1 MKRDFTPWLNTM
13 INSIA
18 DWTYYTDFPKCYD
31 HADKIKIELN
41 ILSSLIGSQKIE
53 DDFKR
58 LAERYPETL
67 SALPIL
73 IAKREKENIIVKGTD
88 KDYSFNFKNPNYSL
102 DEYVMFL
109 RRSGVFDLLEK
120 HLVAN
125 LYDYVLGVEVGLD
138 SNSRKN
144 RTGET
149 MEKLVE
155 NFLIDAGLEKN
166 KSYFCQMKAS
176 DVKPRFGIDLSGID
190 KANTAKKA
198 EKRFDFVIYKKRHL
212 YLCEV
217 NFYSSQGSKLNETAR
232 SYKEIAL
239 ELKERNDV
247 SFLWV
252 TDGQGWFAAR
262 NNLRETFEVLDDIY
276 NLNDLRNGLLKRV
289 FNP

>member
-1 MKRDFTPWLNTM
+1 MKRDFSTWLNTM
-13 INSIA
+13 TDSIA

-31 HADKIKIELN
+31 HVDDIKIELN
-41 ILSSLIGSQKIE
+41 ILSSLIGSRNIE
-53 DDFKR
+53 DDFRR
-58 LAERYPETL
+58 LAEKYPETL

-109 RRSGVFDLLEK
+109 RRSGVFELLEK

-125 LYDYVLGVEVGLD
+125 LYDYVLGVEVGMD

-144 RTGET
+144 RTGDA
-149 MEKLVE
+149 MENLVE
-155 NFLIDAGLEKN
+155 DFLIGAGLEKN

-176 DVKPRFGIDLSGID
+176 TVKSRFGIDLSGLE
-190 KANTAKKA
+190 KTGTAKKA
-198 EKRFDFVIYKKRHL
+198 EKKFDFVIYLKNHL
-212 YLCEV
+212 YVCEV

-239 ELKERNDV
+239 ELRERNDV
-247 SFLWV
+247 SFIWI
-252 TDGQGWFAAR
+252 TDGQGWFSAR
-262 NNLRETFEVLDDIY
+262 NNLKETFDVLDDIY

>member
-1 MKRDFTPWLNTM
+1 MERDFTTWLNTM

-41 ILSSLIGSQKIE
+41 ILSSLIGSQNIE

-155 NFLIDAGLEKN
+155 SFLIDAGLEKN

-176 DVKPRFGIDLSGID
+176 DVKSRFGIDLSGID
-190 KANTAKKA
+190 KTNTAKKA
-198 EKRFDFVIYKKRHL
+198 EKRFDFVIYKQSHF
-212 YLCEV
+212 YVCEV
-217 NFYSSQGSKLNETAR
+217 NFYNSQGSKLNETAR

-252 TDGQGWFAAR
+252 TDGQGWFSAR
-262 NNLRETFEVLDDIY
+262 NNLKETFDVLDDIY

>member
-1 MKRDFTPWLNTM
+1 MERDFTTWLNTM

-41 ILSSLIGSQKIE
+41 ILSSLIGSHNIE
-53 DDFKR
+53 EDFKR

-155 NFLIDAGLEKN
+155 SFLIDAGLEKN

-176 DVKPRFGIDLSGID
+176 DVKSRFGIDLSDIG
-190 KANTAKKA
+190 KANTTKKA
-198 EKRFDFVIYKKRHL
+198 EKKFDFVIYLKKHL
-212 YLCEV
+212 YVCEV
-217 NFYSSQGSKLNETAR
+217 NFYSSKGSKLNETAR

-239 ELKERNDV
+239 ELKGRNDV
-247 SFLWV
+247 SFIWI
-252 TDGQGWFAAR
+252 TDGQGWFSAR
-262 NNLRETFEVLDDIY
+262 NNLKETFNILDDIY
-276 NLNDLRNGLLKRV
+276 NLNDLRNGILKTILER
-289 FNP
+289 

>member
-1 MKRDFTPWLNTM
+1 M

-41 ILSSLIGSQKIE
+41 ILSSLIGSHNIE
-53 DDFKR
+53 EDFKR

-155 NFLIDAGLEKN
+155 SFLIDAGLEKN

-176 DVKPRFGIDLSGID
+176 DVKSRFGIDLSDIG
-190 KANTAKKA
+190 KANTTKKA
-198 EKRFDFVIYKKRHL
+198 EKKFDFVIYLKKHL
-212 YLCEV
+212 YVCEV
-217 NFYSSQGSKLNETAR
+217 NFYSSKGSKLNETAR

-239 ELKERNDV
+239 ELKGRNDV
-247 SFLWV
+247 SFIWI
-252 TDGQGWFAAR
+252 TDGQGWFSAR
-262 NNLRETFEVLDDIY
+262 NNLKETFNILDDIY
-276 NLNDLRNGLLKRV
+276 NLNDLRNGILKTILER
-289 FNP
+289 